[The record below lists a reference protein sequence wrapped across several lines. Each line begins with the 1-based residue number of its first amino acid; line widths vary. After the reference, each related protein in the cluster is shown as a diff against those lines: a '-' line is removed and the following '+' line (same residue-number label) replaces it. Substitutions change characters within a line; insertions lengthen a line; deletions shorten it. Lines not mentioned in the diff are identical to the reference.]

1 MELRGHTCGSI
12 SPDQDPQVDMNSM
25 NSRRIMRA
33 CLRWDSEEANPGHYI
48 SCFTIPTQA
57 GAVVTPVSAR
67 VLTTDDVEIH
77 PVDDDSSSLFVRI
90 LLDDEWRFIPQRRAP
105 EDGWVRLEDAE
116 ATMDPIKAIRAA
128 RAVPNVK
135 AFRSDGWYTTLDV
148 TPDQVDIYEF
158 GFNLPYHGTW
168 VRTGTT

>member
-1 MELRGHTCGSI
+1 
-12 SPDQDPQVDMNSM
+12 
-25 NSRRIMRA
+25 MRE
-33 CLRWDSEEANPGHYI
+33 CLRWEEANPGHHI

-57 GAVVTPVSAR
+57 STAATPVSAR
-67 VLTTDDVEIH
+67 LFTDDVEIH
-77 PVDDDSSSLFVRI
+77 PVGNDGSSLFVRI
-90 LLDDEWRFIPQRRAP
+90 LLDDEWRFIRRRRAP

-135 AFRSDGWYTTLDV
+135 AFRSDGWYTMSDV

-158 GFNLPYHGTW
+158 GLSLPYHGTW
-168 VRTGTT
+168 VRTGTA